1 MNDRI
6 AQDLPMQALPT
17 QDLPAAPE
25 PFEVAYAGKTAEL
38 PAIVVCILTLRRP
51 DDLALTLRSLA
62 AQDFARPFA
71 CLVAD
76 NDPAGREGAVRAEA
90 MMREGVVAGAAVVVA
105 RPGHSSACNGVFA
118 AVRALFPDTPLVAM
132 IDDDELAE
140 PDWLRRIVD
149 AQERSGADLVG
160 GPVLPRFER
169 PDAGRFAGHP
179 VFTPYYTASGPVP
192 FLYGSGN
199 FAMRAHVLDQLGQ
212 PYLDPAF
219 DFVGGGD
226 FDFFKR
232 ARDAGFTAY
241 FEAGARAVETVP
253 PGRTSL
259 RWVVARSLR
268 YGAINYMIE
277 RKNARR
283 PLDRLRIPAKS
294 LVLLGLGPL
303 RGLRHLAASRDVL
316 AASHPI
322 LEALGRIMAQVGLRP
337 EQYRQRGPRPS

>member
-1 MNDRI
+1 MNDGI
-6 AQDLPMQALPT
+6 ARDLPMQAQPT
-17 QDLPAAPE
+17 QSLPARPE
-25 PFEVAYAGKTAEL
+25 PFEVAYAGKAAAA
-38 PAIVVCILTLRRP
+38 PAVVVCIPTMRRP
-51 DDLALTLRSLA
+51 DHLALTLRSLA

-76 NDPAGREGAVRAEA
+76 NDPAGRAGAARAEA

-118 AVRALFPDTPLVAM
+118 AARALFPDTPLVAM

-199 FAMRAHVLDQLGQ
+199 FAMRAQVLDRLGQ

-241 FEAGARAVETVP
+241 FEAEARAVETVP
-253 PGRTSL
+253 AGRTSL

-294 LVLLGLGPL
+294 LALLGLGPL
-303 RGLRHLAASRDVL
+303 RSLSRLASSGDLLAST
-316 AASHPI
+316 HPL
-322 LEALGRIMAQVGLRP
+322 LEALGRVTAQAGFRP
-337 EQYRQRGPRPS
+337 EQYRPREGRLP